1 MSDPA
6 YFAPLVNLPVVIDQ
20 PGTYRTREGLV
31 VQGHTVSTHHDFGC
45 AGAYPNG
52 TKEHWHKNSRVLAGP
67 VALNDIVARA

>member
-20 PGTYRTREGLV
+20 PGSYHTREGLV
-31 VQGHTVSTHHDFGC
+31 VQVHTVSTQHDFGC

-52 TKEHWHKNSRVLAGP
+52 TKEHWHKSGRALAGT
-67 VALNDIVARA
+67 LTQNDIVAHA